1 MLKVTALTLGKN
13 DPSSRF
19 RVRQFIDPLGHLG
32 ILVSEHYL
40 PLAPYKLA
48 RTVPTGIIARLPG
61 IVASRAGDITWLR
74 RELITGKATL
84 ERFVGG
90 KRLFDVD
97 DAIWLTGAP
106 SFSERIVSHCDGV
119 IAGNRFL
126 AEHYEKVGA
135 RVWMVPTSIDTHL
148 WHPPTTSRQSKEW
161 TIGWI
166 GTSSNTRYLYLA
178 EEPIADFLAEHSD
191 VRLQIVCDR
200 KPAFTRIPTNRWHF
214 SCWSLD
220 REIRLV
226 QEMDVGLM
234 PLEDTEWTRGKC
246 GFKMLA
252 YMAVGLPVIVSPVG
266 ANEEILSYGEVGFA
280 ARTASDWYDALQRLY
295 QDREMAT
302 RMGIAGRAI
311 VEEQYSVERNAK
323 LLANIFQE
331 VANL

>member
-19 RVRQFIDPLGHLG
+19 RVRQFIKPLHQFG
-32 ILVSEHYL
+32 IRVAEHYL

-48 RTVPTGIIARLPG
+48 RIAPLGLIARLPG
-61 IVASRAGDITWLR
+61 VVASRAADITWLR

-126 AEHYEKVGA
+126 AQHYEKVGA
-135 RVWMVPTSIDTHL
+135 RVWIVPTSIDTNE
-148 WHPPTTSRQSKEW
+148 WRPQTTRRESKEW
-161 TIGWI
+161 TMGWI
-166 GTSSNTRYLYLA
+166 GTWSNAKYLRLV
-178 EEPIADFLAEHSD
+178 EEPLAGFLAEHSD
-191 VRLQIVCDR
+191 VRLLIVCDR
-200 KPAFTRIPTNRWHF
+200 KPAFTRMPANRWHF
-214 SCWSLD
+214 VRWSPD
-220 REIRLV
+220 SETSAV
-226 QEMDVGLM
+226 QAMDVGLM
-234 PLEDTEWTRGKC
+234 PLEDTEWSRGKC
-246 GFKMLA
+246 GFKMLS
-252 YMAVGLPVIVSPVG
+252 YMAVSLPVVVSPFG
-266 ANEEILSYGEVGFA
+266 ANEEILSQGEVGFA
-280 ARTASDWYDALQRLY
+280 ARTASDWYEALQRLY

-302 RMGIAGRAI
+302 RMGTVGRTV
-311 VEEQYSVERNAK
+311 VEEHYSVERNAK